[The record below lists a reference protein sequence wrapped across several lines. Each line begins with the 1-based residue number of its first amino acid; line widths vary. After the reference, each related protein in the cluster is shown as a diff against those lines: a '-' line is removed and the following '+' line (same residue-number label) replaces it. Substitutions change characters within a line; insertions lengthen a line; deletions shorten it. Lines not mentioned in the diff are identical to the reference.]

1 MRLLAISG
9 SLRGASTN
17 SALMRA
23 ALDLSGTEEPATA
36 AIGELPHFNPDLDGE
51 GAIPPAP
58 VAALRAAVA
67 AADAVLIVS
76 PEYAHGMP
84 GVLKNALDWLVS
96 GPDLIGKPVA
106 VLSASPLPVGAP
118 HAQAQLRET
127 LRTMSARVIPE
138 ACLEIGFVGRK
149 VDTATA
155 TITDP
160 ATREHVRAALAAL
173 RTATTATG
181 QAA

>member
-1 MRLLAISG
+1 MRIAAYDGIG
-9 SLRGASTN
+9 S
-17 SALMRA
+17 
-23 ALDLSGTEEPATA
+23 
-36 AIGELPHFNPDLDGE
+36 LPHFNPDLDGDN
-51 GAIPPAP
+51 PPRS
-58 VAALRAAVA
+58 VMALRHLVG
-67 AADAVLIVS
+67 AADGLIIS
-76 PEYAHGMP
+76 CPEYARGIP
-84 GVLKNALDWLVS
+84 GSFKNALDWLVS
-96 GPDLIGKPVA
+96 GQDLIGKPVA

-173 RTATTATG
+173 RAATTATG